1 VQDWNKEVEEIE
13 PAAKEEEQ
21 ITVQQE
27 IESLRQE

>member
-13 PAAKEEEQ
+13 LAAKEEEQ